1 MLLMNQRAAKV
12 NVGPCWNLPSNSLV
26 ASMAATQ
33 RIALAIITMVIS
45 FLSRLIVEL
54 EAE

>member
-1 MLLMNQRAAKV
+1 MLLMNQRAARL
-12 NVGPCWNLPSNSLV
+12 NVGPWSLPSNSLV
-26 ASMAATQ
+26 ASMAAAQ

-45 FLSRLIVEL
+45 FLSRLMVEL